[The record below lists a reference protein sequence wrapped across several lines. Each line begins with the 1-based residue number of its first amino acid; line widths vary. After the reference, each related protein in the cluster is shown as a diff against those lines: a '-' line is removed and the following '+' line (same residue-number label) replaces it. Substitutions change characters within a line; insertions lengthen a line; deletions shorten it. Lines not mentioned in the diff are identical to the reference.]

1 MKSKKQMKEELHQLI
16 DSIDDEQVLH
26 MLNDEVVP
34 YVLQNGLQEESEEEL
49 TPAQLKELDEAIE
62 EAERGE
68 TISYEEFKESMDR
81 WRTEYKSTKGL
92 K

>member
-81 WRTEYKSTKGL
+81 WRTEYKSAKGL